1 MRHPTPTPYGFT
13 PNPYLYGVDPNPIL
27 TLTLINLTLTNLT
40 LANLKPYCT
49 PVQVWNAS
57 GYYFNHFTRKYEE
70 GLSSQVA
77 KVVAPKGAADEEGAG
92 MSLLK

>member
-1 MRHPTPTPYGFT
+1 M
-13 PNPYLYGVDPNPIL
+13 
-27 TLTLINLTLTNLT
+27 
-40 LANLKPYCT
+40 
-49 PVQVWNAS
+49 QVWNAS